1 MRLCCKHCFSMEK
14 DKMLFV
20 IKLQKRK
27 KKVSFWHPSQK
38 MNTLK
43 CGKLIQMTTGYFL
56 RWWTSY
62 HSFPGPPL
70 SKMAVSQISQLTH
83 VCFTESNF
91 GGLPTPHP
99 PILGQT
105 IDRCITCEVKL
116 LYRFLQTLKQ

>member
-70 SKMAVSQISQLTH
+70 SKMAVSQISQPMCASLSLIS
-83 VCFTESNF
+83 VGC
-91 GGLPTPHP
+91 PPPHP

-116 LYRFLQTLKQ
+116 LYRFLPFLE